1 MKSNETRIKW
11 NLFFIQNYQI
21 FSIIR
26 YFHWFTLSSYD
37 YSYSYYFISQ
47 TALVLCLYPSQRTC
61 AYNFKFFI
69 IIFLFFSLAIPI
81 QSDCRYH
88 LAFVKSPS
96 LLLFCSFYV
105 IVFHFF
111 NKISLSNDNYICNL
125 WGWCSTK
132 DSTTIRIS
140 PELHWLIRWF
150 WNNFCICP
158 KLNSR

>member
-1 MKSNETRIKW
+1 MKSNGTRINW

-47 TALVLCLYPSQRTC
+47 TALVLSLYPSHRTC
-61 AYNFKFFI
+61 AYNFKFFM

-88 LAFVKSPS
+88 LAFVRSPS
-96 LLLFCSFYV
+96 LLQFVLFMPLCF
-105 IVFHFF
+105 
-111 NKISLSNDNYICNL
+111 ISLIKFPYLMI
-125 WGWCSTK
+125 
-132 DSTTIRIS
+132 TIFVTDFIKEITIIFQIILRMRTATITS
-140 PELHWLIRWF
+140 WV
-150 WNNFCICP
+150 
-158 KLNSR
+158 